1 MKFIVTLIA
10 RIFKMK
16 FLTTIIA
23 RIFKMKF
30 LTTLIAML
38 CVVDGQQPH
47 EQEHHHALV
56 GDGDD
61 ANDSDNDGNDDGVV
75 GDGDDA
81 NGDGVDGGD
90 DDNNEDDNDEDDDD
104 DSDKDED
111 PDMWKLDYTTPKCLL
126 DLSNHV
132 EVPFTGAYTD
142 PHINKG
148 LDAIGFDKLLNII
161 SLLINMVPHDGN
173 TVFLSVGH
181 GYGVCENLLARILLP
196 FNIKVICV
204 DPSVGESYR
213 WSSDAKGRP
222 IPKIDQLF
230 DEYSHLSDIPTEKI
244 DGKRII
250 LFINWSFPSYR
261 PFDNDGW
268 DYGYINTLNPS
279 YVVVVA
285 ATNGSAGSK
294 KLYSWMKN
302 AGVEVKPRFISILPQ
317 VECNHHLL
325 VEYTRQVIT
334 THYNRYIDNAVHHRL
349 CVFSNTEPDPDE
361 VCRYK
366 LPDDVKKMTMFLC

>member
-1 MKFIVTLIA
+1 
-10 RIFKMK
+10 
-16 FLTTIIA
+16 
-23 RIFKMKF
+23 
-30 LTTLIAML
+30 ML

-47 EQEHHHALV
+47 EQEHGDGVGDGVV

-61 ANDSDNDGNDDGVV
+61 TNDSDNDGNDDGVD
-75 GDGDDA
+75 DG
-81 NGDGVDGGD
+81 GVDD
-90 DDNNEDDNDEDDDD
+90 DDDD
-104 DSDKDED
+104 DSDEDEDDD
-111 PDMWKLDYTTPKCLL
+111 PDMWKSDPNAPKYLL

-142 PHINKG
+142 PRINKG

-161 SLLINMVPHDGN
+161 SLLTNKVPHDGN

-204 DPSVGESYR
+204 DPSVGESHR
-213 WSSDAKGRP
+213 WSSDVKGRP

-230 DEYSHLSDIPTEKI
+230 DEYSHLSKIPFEMI

-261 PFDNDGW
+261 PYENDGW
-268 DYGYINTLNPS
+268 DYDYIHMLNPS

-285 ATNGSAGSK
+285 ATNGTAGSK

-302 AGVEVKPRFISILPQ
+302 AGVEVKPRFIPTLPQ
-317 VECNHHLL
+317 VECNHHILI
-325 VEYTRQVIT
+325 EYTQQIIIT
-334 THYNRYIDNAVHHRL
+334 SYTSIHEAVHLRL

-361 VCRYK
+361 VCRCK
-366 LPDDVKKMTMFLC
+366 LPDVVEKMTMF